1 METNMTLATVER
13 GEAAPAGLSPS
24 QTHLLRN
31 CETLGRAV
39 HDDLGKTVEEVQK
52 LILRY
57 YDNVRD
63 QAEQSFRSAK
73 RVATVGFVLLAST
86 IAYVVFID
94 LMVHVSA
101 SGFSV
106 PTAGA
111 MNVGAIGLIGGGI
124 VEAIA
129 GTQFVLYGRAT
140 KQFGAFHICLERT
153 HRYLVAYKMAETI
166 GPSNAATLEKL
177 VCIMAN
183 APMITQQDIDG
194 LSSGKRV
201 PDART
206 GIAEAL
212 RNADTERLSAKPQ

>member
-1 METNMTLATVER
+1 MSLATVER
-13 GEAAPAGLSPS
+13 GETAPAAPSPS
-24 QTHLLRN
+24 QTNLLRN

-73 RVATVGFVLLAST
+73 RVAVVGFVLLAST

-94 LMVHVSA
+94 LMVHIGTSGLSA
-101 SGFSV
+101 
-106 PTAGA
+106 PTTGG

-153 HRYLVAYKMAETI
+153 HRYLVAYKMAESI
-166 GPSNAATLEKL
+166 GANKAATLEKL

-194 LSSGKRV
+194 LSSGKRA

-206 GIAEAL
+206 SIAEAL
-212 RNADTERLSAKPQ
+212 RDADAAGSSAKS

>member
-1 METNMTLATVER
+1 MSIATTGR
-13 GEAAPAGLSPS
+13 GDAMATASSPS
-24 QTHLLRN
+24 QIGLLRN
-31 CETLGRAV
+31 CESLGRAV

-63 QAEQSFRSAK
+63 QAEQSFKSAK
-73 RVATVGFVLLAST
+73 RVAITGFVFLAAT
-86 IAYVVFID
+86 ISYVVFID
-94 LMVHVSA
+94 LMIHIKT
-101 SGFSV
+101 SGFVV
-106 PTAGA
+106 PATGG
-111 MNVGAIGLIGGGI
+111 MNVGAIGLIAGGI

-153 HRYLVAYKMAETI
+153 HRYLIAYKIAETI
-166 GPSNAATLEKL
+166 GANKAATLEKL

-194 LSSGKRV
+194 LSSGKRL

-206 GIAEAL
+206 SVEEAL
-212 RNADTERLSAKPQ
+212 RKAGAVGSGEPMYGS